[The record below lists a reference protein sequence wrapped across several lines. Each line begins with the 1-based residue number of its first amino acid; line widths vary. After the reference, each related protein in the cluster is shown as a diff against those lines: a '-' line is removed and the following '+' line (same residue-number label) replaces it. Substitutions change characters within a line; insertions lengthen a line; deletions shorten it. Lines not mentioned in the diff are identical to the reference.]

1 MRKGYQEV
9 EAKKIDL
16 ADDKHAKMLAKA
28 EKDALEKSVKSAL
41 HPDVFEIVK
50 DFNNNVDEVDK
61 IAIDLGYDSK

>member
-16 ADDKHAKMLAKA
+16 NDENTAKLLVKAAKA
-28 EKDALEKSVKSAL
+28 AVEKSVKSAL

-50 DFNNNVDEVDK
+50 AFN
-61 IAIDLGYDSK
+61 

>member
-16 ADDKHAKMLAKA
+16 NDEKTAKLLEKAAKTA
-28 EKDALEKSVKSAL
+28 EEKSVKSAL

-50 DFNNNVDEVDK
+50 GFN
-61 IAIDLGYDSK
+61 